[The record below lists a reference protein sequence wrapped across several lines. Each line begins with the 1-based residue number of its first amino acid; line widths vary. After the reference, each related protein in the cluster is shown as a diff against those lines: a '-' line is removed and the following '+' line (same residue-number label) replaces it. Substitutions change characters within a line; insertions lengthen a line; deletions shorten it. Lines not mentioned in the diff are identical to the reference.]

1 MENLLIIEHE
11 DLVRNT
17 LGSYSEKLGYKP
29 ILISD
34 PLICNAA
41 NAEMKQCPT
50 KKPCAEF
57 LLIDNDCP
65 AIGGL
70 SLIELQTRKGCLV
83 HKKQKALMA
92 SKLTDEEI
100 EKVVT
105 LGCHVISKSVTF
117 QDLESWLTR
126 PGESSE

>member
-1 MENLLIIEHE
+1 MKSLLIIEHE
-11 DLVRNT
+11 DSVRDN
-17 LGSYSEKLGYKP
+17 LGSYSEMLGYKP

-34 PLICNAA
+34 PLVCNAA
-41 NAEMKQCPT
+41 NAELKQCPT

-65 AIGGL
+65 AIDGL
-70 SLIELQTRKGCLV
+70 SLIELQAMKGCSV

-92 SKLTDEEI
+92 SKLTDEEN
-100 EKVVT
+100 EKT
-105 LGCHVISKSVTF
+105 IALGCHVISKPVTF
-117 QDLESWLTR
+117 QDLESWLNS

>member
-1 MENLLIIEHE
+1 MENILFIEHE
-11 DLVRNT
+11 DHVRNE
-17 LGSYSEKLGYKP
+17 LGSYSERLGYKP

-34 PLICNAA
+34 PLICKAA
-41 NAEMKQCPT
+41 NSELKQCPT

-65 AIGGL
+65 AIDGL

-83 HKKQKALMA
+83 QKKQKALMA
-92 SKLTDEEI
+92 SKLTDEEN
-100 EKVVT
+100 EKAFT

-117 QDLESWLTR
+117 QDLDSWLNG
-126 PGESSE
+126 PGDSSE